1 MHTHYYNVL
10 IKLLQ
15 NFLVIWL
22 FWYKGDIMFYLF
34 RFLVSNDLFLAFV
47 CDNKTESMIN
57 SLLGVKILDYFLP
70 FTFSS
75 LSSGGMFNISSVSS
89 SIYGGTFS
97 TKSFV
102 VLQYLVF
109 LVFWFLNNHELLR
122 HGVNIHSRNFIF
134 MYHVH
139 ILCSRHILYSL
150 SFW

>member
-1 MHTHYYNVL
+1 
-10 IKLLQ
+10 
-15 NFLVIWL
+15 
-22 FWYKGDIMFYLF
+22 MFYLF

-47 CDNKTESMIN
+47 CDNKTESLIN

-89 SIYGGTFS
+89 SMYGGTFS

-109 LVFWFLNNHELLR
+109 LVF
-122 HGVNIHSRNFIF
+122 
-134 MYHVH
+134 
-139 ILCSRHILYSL
+139 
-150 SFW
+150 